1 MSHRLQ
7 GLLRVLGSLV
17 IVGCSGQEVAPAPE
31 RPDPE
36 CVSVHGGNPF
46 LKKAVS
52 PGPPSAKTFHDF
64 FIGLRKGFRNFSPEK
79 CLPRERLP
87 ECTIDCGEID
97 FESREPDH
105 PPPLDDPQA
114 VPLAEA
120 VDLFPDDV
128 VLGVAVGAEE
138 RAYPFRVLAR
148 HEVINDTLGGR
159 RIAVVMAPLAG
170 AATVLDL
177 GSMGLHDG
185 MGNTGGL
192 YRSDL
197 VLYDRGTRS
206 WWSHLRREAVRGP
219 RRGTAIA
226 TVPSLRTTLEAWS
239 RLHPASS
246 VVTTDTGHP
255 ETSYDGDP
263 YAWYEADAD
272 RLLSPVRFL
281 DLRLPRK
288 EPVLCVTSL
297 DGAGRAYPLARLSE
311 RGVLTDRIDGRPVLV
326 VTDRTARIALA
337 FDPTIDGR
345 ELDFTLLPPD
355 AAAGEWAFMR
365 DTDTGSGWTVEGL
378 ARSGPLAGRRLVRL
392 DAPRAYWFAWAAFHP
407 GTEIWGHEERR
418 GPS

>member
-1 MSHRLQ
+1 VVELVMMSLAA
-7 GLLRVLGSLV
+7 LCP
-17 IVGCSGQEVAPAPE
+17 CSCERPSAEQPE
-31 RPDPE
+31 RP
-36 CVSVHGGNPF
+36 H
-46 LKKAVS
+46 A
-52 PGPPSAKTFHDF
+52 
-64 FIGLRKGFRNFSPEK
+64 
-79 CLPRERLP
+79 

-97 FESREPDH
+97 FDSREPDH

-114 VPLAEA
+114 VPLDEA
-120 VDLFPDDV
+120 VDLFPDDA
-128 VLGVAVGAEE
+128 VLGVAVDAEA
-138 RAYPFRVLAR
+138 RAYPLRVLAR

-159 RIAVVMAPLAG
+159 RIVVVMAPLTG
-170 AATVLDL
+170 AATVFDL
-177 GSMGLHDG
+177 EAMGLRAG
-185 MGNTGGL
+185 LGNTGGL
-192 YRSDL
+192 VRSDL
-197 VLYDRGTRS
+197 VLYDRETRS
-206 WWSHLRREAVRGP
+206 WWSHLRREAVRGL
-219 RRGTAIA
+219 RRGSPA
-226 TVPSLRTTLEAWS
+226 TTLPAVVTTLETWS

-263 YAWYEADAD
+263 YAWYEADAE

-288 EPVLCVTSL
+288 EPVLGVTSP

-311 RGVLTDRIDGRPVLV
+311 RGVLTDRIEGRPVLV

-345 ELDFTLLPPD
+345 ELDFTLLSP
-355 AAAGEWAFMR
+355 AAGAGEWAFMR
-365 DTDTGSGWTVEGL
+365 DTETGSEWSVEGL
-378 ARSGPLAGRRLVRL
+378 ARSGPLAGRRLIRL